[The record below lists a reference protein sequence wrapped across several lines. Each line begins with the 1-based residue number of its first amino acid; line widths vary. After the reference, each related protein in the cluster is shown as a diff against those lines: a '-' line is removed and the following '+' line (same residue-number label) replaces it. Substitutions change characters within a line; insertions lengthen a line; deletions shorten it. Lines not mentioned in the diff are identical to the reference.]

1 MSGDG
6 DDAATGGS
14 GTLDR
19 MLVLNPKSG
28 DADHREGVRTLA
40 DEYGYTVVET
50 QAAGEGLAFGRL
62 AGAAGVD
69 RVVAA
74 GGDGTLNEVVRGLDA
89 VDALDG
95 TTFGVVPAGTG
106 NNFAQNVGVE
116 DVRHAFEVAENGER
130 RRIDLAT
137 GDDHLFLNSC
147 IAGVTADASASA
159 SSEMK
164 ARFGVLAYVIS
175 GLRTAR
181 EFDGLPLAVEATGPE
196 SERTWDGEAVAVL
209 IGNARRFPEAGR
221 TQADVEDGL
230 LDVTIVE
237 RMPPAELLEEAAVN
251 RLFGDET
258 ENVTRLLASEL
269 DVTVRRDGAVSF
281 SFDGEIR
288 DYESLS
294 VRTRPRA
301 LEVCVGDAYEPDPDA
316 DEGSSR

>member
-6 DDAATGGS
+6 DDAATAEIE
-14 GTLDR
+14 TLDR
-19 MLVLNPKSG
+19 VLVLNPQSG
-28 DADHREGVRTLA
+28 DADHRDRVRDLA
-40 DEYGYTVVET
+40 DSYGYTVVET
-50 QAAGEGLAFGRL
+50 QAEGEALAFGRL
-62 AGAAGVD
+62 AGAAGADLVL
-69 RVVAA
+69 AA

-89 VDALDG
+89 AGALDG
-95 TTFGVVPAGTG
+95 ATFGVVPAGTG
-106 NNFAQNVGVE
+106 NNFAKNVGVE

-159 SSEMK
+159 SAEMK
-164 ARFGVLAYVIS
+164 ARLGVLAYVIS

-196 SERTWDGEAVAVL
+196 SGRTWDGEAVAVL
-209 IGNARRFPEAGR
+209 VGNARRFPDEGR

-237 RMPPAELLEEAAVN
+237 RVPAAELLEEAAVK

-258 ENVTRLLASEL
+258 EAVTRLLASEL
-269 DVTVRRDGAVSF
+269 DVTVERDSPVSF

-288 DYESLS
+288 DYESLAL
-294 VRTRPRA
+294 RTRPKA
-301 LEVCVGDAYEPDPDA
+301 LELCVGDAYDPDPD
-316 DEGSSR
+316 EESSR